1 MRILVTGSHGMIGSA
16 LVARARGDRH
26 EVVRLVRPGRAAAA
40 GGIPWD
46 IARGQVDPARLEGFD
61 AVVHLA
67 GENIAGR
74 WTAAKKASIRDSRI
88 RGTSLLSDS
97 IRALARPPRVLVC
110 ASAVGFYGSRG
121 DELLD
126 ESAAAGRGF
135 LAEVCRDWEAAAAPA
150 RAMGI
155 RVVHLRFGI
164 VLSPAGGAL
173 AKMLLP
179 FRMGLGG
186 RVGSGLQY
194 MSWISLDD
202 AVGILLAAVESDRL
216 TGPVNAVAPE
226 PVTNREFTRVLGKV
240 LNRPTLFPMPAFAV
254 RLLFGEM
261 GESLLLGSVRV
272 RPGRLEAAGHPF
284 QYPELAPALRH
295 LLGREG
301 R

>member
-46 IARGQVDPARLEGFD
+46 IARGQIDPARLEGFD

-97 IRALARPPRVLVC
+97 IRGLARPPRVLVC

>member
-46 IARGQVDPARLEGFD
+46 IARGQVDPAGLEGFD

-97 IRALARPPRVLVC
+97 IRGLARPPRVLVC

-150 RAMGI
+150 RARGI
-155 RVVHLRFGI
+155 RVVHLRFGM

-216 TGPVNAVAPE
+216 TGPVNAVTPE
-226 PVTNREFTRVLGKV
+226 PVTNREFTRILGKV
-240 LNRPTLFPMPAFAV
+240 LNRPTLLPMPAFAV

-272 RPGRLEAAGHPF
+272 RPGLLQAAGHPF

>member
-26 EVVRLVRPGRAAAA
+26 EVVRLVRPGRAAA

-97 IRALARPPRVLVC
+97 IRGLARPPRVLVC

-179 FRMGLGG
+179 FRLGLGG

-295 LLGREG
+295 LLGRED

>member
-97 IRALARPPRVLVC
+97 IRGLARPPRVLVC

>member
-26 EVVRLVRPGRAAAA
+26 EVVRLVRPGRGAAP

-46 IARGQVDPARLEGFD
+46 IARGQVDPAGLEGFD

-97 IRALARPPRVLVC
+97 IRGLARPPRVLVC

-150 RAMGI
+150 RARGI

-179 FRMGLGG
+179 FRLGLGG

-226 PVTNREFTRVLGKV
+226 PVTNREFTRILGKV
-240 LNRPTLFPMPAFAV
+240 LNRPTLLPMPAFAV